1 MEDKHILSPEEIQE
15 IVDRV
20 KAQNAGMTSVATAA
34 VKTIEL
40 PAEKEKALKAKL
52 RQIERQKLIDS
63 LKGYNRLD
71 HIKSVGNGL

>member
-40 PAEKEKALKAKL
+40 PAEKEKESVSKQK
-52 RQIERQKLIDS
+52 IE
-63 LKGYNRLD
+63 
-71 HIKSVGNGL
+71 